1 MQMGDI
7 NVKTIDDIQV
17 GDSAMF
23 SKTVMEADTQIFAM
37 ISGDY
42 APHHVNRAFGKTTM
56 YGSSIAHGMLTV
68 GLLAPV
74 LNKLCGDNSLTYSEE
89 VRFRSAVVLNDT
101 VTVIGKVTDV
111 NHDEKKVTIDIVCRK
126 QGASEQERPYMIG
139 TVIQE
144 LF

>member
-1 MQMGDI
+1 MEIRDI
-7 NVKTIDDIQV
+7 NVKTIQEIKA
-17 GDSAMF
+17 GDVAFF
-23 SKTVMEADTQIFAM
+23 SKTIMEADTQIFAM

-56 YGSSIAHGMLTV
+56 YHGSIAHGMLTV

-74 LNKLCGDNSLTYSEE
+74 LNKLCGDNSLTSSEE

-101 VTVIGKVTDV
+101 VTVRGEVTQMDLE
-111 NHDEKKVTIDIVCRK
+111 EKKVTVDIVCRK
-126 QGASEQERPYMIG
+126 QGAPEDERPYIIG
-139 TVIQE
+139 TVVQE

>member
-1 MQMGDI
+1 MQINDV
-7 NVKTIDDIQV
+7 NVKSIQDIQV
-17 GDSAMF
+17 GDTAFF
-23 SKTVMEADTQIFAM
+23 SKTVVEADTQIFAM

-68 GLLAPV
+68 GLIAPV
-74 LNKLCGDNSLTYSEE
+74 LNKLCGDNSLTSFEE

-101 VTVIGKVTDV
+101 VTVKGEVTQV
-111 NHDEKKVTIDIVCRK
+111 NTEEKKVSIDILCRK
-126 QGASEQERPYMIG
+126 QGASEDERPYIIG